1 MMNQEAEFLANHF
14 LIAMPG
20 LADPHF
26 AKTVTLLCQHNADGA
41 LGIIINRPSELKLG
55 DVMRQMEIEMEV
67 AEVGELPVFFGG
79 PVHPERG
86 FILHEP
92 ATVWASTLVV
102 SERLALTTSRDI
114 LEAVGRGEGPSRML
128 LALGYAGWGQGQL
141 EREIIENSWLNAP
154 SDNAVIFEH
163 PPVNRWKAAAD
174 LVGIDISLLT
184 SQAGHG

>member
-1 MMNQEAEFLANHF
+1 MSPQSEFLANHF

-26 AKTVTLLCQHNADGA
+26 SKTVTLLCQHDGQGA
-41 LGIIINRPSELKLG
+41 LGIIVNRPSELRLR
-55 DVMRQMEIEMEV
+55 DVMKQMEIELAIPEM
-67 AEVGELPVFFGG
+67 GDLPVFFGG

-92 ATVWASTLVV
+92 AQLWASTLVV
-102 SERLALTTSRDI
+102 SDKLALTTSRDI

-141 EREIIENSWLNAP
+141 EREIVENAWLNAP
-154 SDNAVIFEH
+154 ADNAIIFER
-163 PPVNRWKAAAD
+163 PPLQRWKAAAD
-174 LVGIDISLLT
+174 LMGIDISLLT